1 MDEDQQQDDQ
11 QEEKQEEQQPIA
23 PSAFTSFNITPV
35 RRPIS
40 SLALFQRQSDQ
51 HLSYRCNNTSKCT

>member
-23 PSAFTSFNITPV
+23 PSAFTSFT
-35 RRPIS
+35 
-40 SLALFQRQSDQ
+40 SLQ
-51 HLSYRCNNTSKCT
+51 